1 MAYQVLARKYRP
13 KIFEEI
19 VGQSHASIS
28 LKNAVTRDKV
38 SHAYLFS
45 GPRGVG
51 KTSTARI
58 LAKALNC
65 TNPADGNPCNRC
77 DVCESIDRG
86 LFMDVFEIDAASNR
100 GIDEV
105 RDLREKVKYP
115 PQHGRYKVYIV
126 DEVHMLTD
134 YAFNAFL
141 KTLEEPPPH
150 VIFVFATTEAHKI
163 PQTILSRC
171 QRYDFRR
178 IHVKDLVDRMS
189 HVLSREGFAED
200 KMSEDAVSVLYAIAR
215 KVDGSLRDALSLLDQ
230 VLSFGDG
237 KIVPE
242 SLEGVLGRVDEELYL
257 ELARILQ
264 KKETPEIFSFVQEL
278 LDRGADLDEFYYGLV
293 DHIRTMILFHVGG
306 DAWKDLEYPPHLVG
320 EYEKLAG
327 AYSLEDLLRMARIV
341 EREEYAFKTSHQRR
355 FVLETLL
362 LRLVLLDRTV
372 AIRDLVER
380 FDSDD
385 HGDSRIDSSGG
396 GRQRRGP
403 GAKKKGTGGTEGEE
417 RAKKRDSGEER
428 DLFGAIGGSWDQITS
443 AIKAKRVGLGNFL
456 SSARPIGFE
465 GDTLVLGVRDGTGD
479 FISEQLKVASNLR
492 LVFDVISDYIGRKV
506 TMGLEIRGTEPV
518 TSLKTSKGNQES
530 TPHHEAEVSPFL
542 EKVKQVFDADVIR
555 EE

>member
-13 KIFEEI
+13 KVFEEI
-19 VGQSHASIS
+19 VGQPHASVS

-65 TNPADGNPCNRC
+65 PKPAKGNPCNEC
-77 DVCESIDRG
+77 DVCEAIDRG

-126 DEVHMLTD
+126 DEVHMLTE

-141 KTLEEPPPH
+141 KTLEEPPSN
-150 VIFVFATTEAHKI
+150 VVFVFATTEVHKI

-178 IHVKDLVDRMS
+178 IHVKDI
-189 HVLSREGFAED
+189 VLKMEDVLRKEGYPED
-200 KMSEDAVSVLYAIAR
+200 GLPEEAVGVLYAIAR

-237 KIVPE
+237 AIVPE
-242 SLEGVLGRVDEELYL
+242 ALEGVLGRLDAERYL
-257 ELARILQ
+257 ELARIL
-264 KKETPEIFSFVQEL
+264 KKRETPEVFRYVQGL
-278 LDRGADLDEFYYGLV
+278 LDHGADLDEFYYGLV
-293 DHIRTMILFHVGG
+293 DHIRSMILFRIGG
-306 DAWKDLEYPPHLVG
+306 EAWKDLQYPSHTVK
-320 EYEKLAG
+320 EYEDLARE
-327 AYSLEDLLRMARIV
+327 YSLEDLLRMARIV

-362 LRLVLLDRTV
+362 LRLVLLDKSVQLSELMEKLSQRSGK
-372 AIRDLVER
+372 RGE
-380 FDSDD
+380 SP
-385 HGDSRIDSSGG
+385 GG
-396 GRQRRGP
+396 GE
-403 GAKKKGTGGTEGEE
+403 KKARKKPSED
-417 RAKKRDSGEER
+417 KRDNDEKKPPMQGGQLAGG
-428 DLFGAIGGSWDQITS
+428 DLFDVIKDSWDQITS
-443 AIKAKRVGLGNFL
+443 EIKAKKVGLGNFL
-456 SSARPIGFE
+456 STAQPMGFD
-465 GDTLVLGVRDGTGD
+465 GGSLVLGVGDGMSE
-479 FISEQLKVASNLR
+479 FISDQLKVASNLR
-492 LVFDVISDYIGRKV
+492 LVFDVISGFVGKKVSLNLEVRELKERGGVRKGDDSKDTTV
-506 TMGLEIRGTEPV
+506 TPVEPPGSV
-518 TSLKTSKGNQES
+518 L
-530 TPHHEAEVSPFL
+530 L
-542 EKVKQVFDADVIR
+542 EKVKKIFDAEIVR

>member
-19 VGQSHASIS
+19 VGQPHASIS

-65 TNPADGNPCNRC
+65 SDPTGGNPCNRC
-77 DVCESIDRG
+77 ESCESIDRG

-150 VIFVFATTEAHKI
+150 VVFVFATTEAHKI

-178 IHVKDLVDRMS
+178 IHVKDLVDRMRE
-189 HVLSREGFAED
+189 VLNREGFAED
-200 KMSEDAVSVLYAIAR
+200 KMSDESIGVLYTIAR

-237 KIVPE
+237 RIVSE

-264 KKETPEIFSFVQEL
+264 NREAPEVFRFVQGL

-293 DHIRTMILFHVGG
+293 DHIRSMILFHVGG
-306 DAWKDLEYPPHLVG
+306 EAWKDLEYPPHLAG

-372 AIRDLVER
+372 AIRELMER
-380 FDSDD
+380 LDSDD
-385 HGDSRIDSSGG
+385 RGDTRIDSV
-396 GRQRRGP
+396 RRGSKP
-403 GAKKKGTGGTEGEE
+403 AKPREKPKSTEGISAGEQPE
-417 RAKKRDSGEER
+417 KKEPLEER

-443 AIKAKRVGLGNFL
+443 AIKEKRVGLGNFL

-479 FISEQLKVASNLR
+479 FISEQLKIASNLR
-492 LVFDVISDYIGRKV
+492 LVFDVISDYIGKKV
-506 TMGLEIRGTEPV
+506 TMGLEIRGKEMV
-518 TSLKTSKGNQES
+518 TPPKPGEGNQEIS
-530 TPHHEAEVSPFL
+530 PRHESGTSRFL
-542 EKVKQVFDADVIR
+542 ERVKQVFDADVIR